1 MQIVLQ
7 VSEEP
12 TTLRKESDA
21 LLDNDRFFDFCMRN
35 PDMRIERSAE
45 GEVIVMPPAG
55 GESGDQNGEITAQLR
70 IWAKKDGRGRAFD
83 SSTGFTLPNAAIRSP
98 DASWVRNPRLEK
110 LSKKQ
115 KRGFLPL
122 CPDFVIELKSR
133 SDELKALKIKMD
145 EWMENGAELGWL
157 IDTDRRTVMIYRQG
171 REPERL
177 VNPDEIAGEGPVEG
191 FRLELAEIWAGI

>member
-12 TTLRKESDA
+12 TTLRKESAA

-45 GEVIVMPPAG
+45 GEIIVMPPAS

-83 SSTGFTLPNAAIRSP
+83 SSTGYTLPNAAIRSP
-98 DASWVRNPRLEK
+98 DASWVRNHRLEK

-122 CPDFVIELKSR
+122 CPDFVIELR
-133 SDELKALKIKMD
+133 SPSDRLKALKIKMD

-171 REPERL
+171 CQPERL
-177 VNPDEIAGEGPVEG
+177 VNPDAVDGEGPIEG
-191 FRLELAEIWAGI
+191 FRLELPEIWAGF